1 MCGGN
6 TMADFWDTEE
16 LIGKFVKN
24 SREEIQIKK
33 VTKNNK
39 SYIDIRV
46 FWYDSKSDDYKPSQK
61 GVAIPLDFVGE
72 LKSLLDTIDY

>member
-1 MCGGN
+1 
-6 TMADFWDTEE
+6 MADFWDTEE

-33 VTKNNK
+33 VSKNKK

-46 FWYDSKSDDYKPSQK
+46 FWYDSKSDEFRPSQK
-61 GVAIPLDFVGE
+61 GVAIPLEFVSE

>member
-1 MCGGN
+1 
-6 TMADFWDTEE
+6 MADFWDTEE

-33 VTKNNK
+33 VSKNNK

-46 FWYDSKSDDYKPSQK
+46 FWYDSKSDEFRPSQK
-61 GVAIPLDFVGE
+61 GVAIPLEFVSE